1 MPIDN
6 INSQFKNI
14 DKMLDLEKPDKS
26 FGTSTTSEIESQTN
40 SNKCSL
46 LRFDSTES
54 SLEL

>member
-6 INSQFKNI
+6 INSHFKNI